1 MADGMLHPIQSYI
14 SKANYS
20 CKGLSVSPDTKAIE
34 NTVESD
40 LQYKPYF
47 HFFGM

>member
-20 CKGLSVSPDTKAIE
+20 GKGLSVSPDTKAIQK
-34 NTVESD
+34 NIESD